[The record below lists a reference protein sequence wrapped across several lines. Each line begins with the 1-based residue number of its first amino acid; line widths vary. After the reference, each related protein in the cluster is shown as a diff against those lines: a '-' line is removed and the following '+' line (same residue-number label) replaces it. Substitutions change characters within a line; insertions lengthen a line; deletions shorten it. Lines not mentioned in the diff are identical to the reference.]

1 MRHPALMKLLLFAIA
16 SGAIATST
24 ALDSKGFGRYEGL
37 REAVAQLKDKN
48 AALAQEN
55 LRLAREVD
63 ALQHDPR
70 YQERAVREELGL
82 IRPGELVLDLDE
94 PRDPVAIPPAPTGR
108 LSARPARG
116 VARGGPR

>member
-1 MRHPALMKLLLFAIA
+1 MKLLLFATA

-24 ALDSKGFGRYEGL
+24 ALDSRGL
-37 REAVAQLKDKN
+37 RRYSKLKEEVASLRSRD
-48 AALAQEN
+48 AELAQDN

-82 IRPGELVLDLDE
+82 IRPGDLVLELDE
-94 PRDPVAIPPAPTGR
+94 APVSVALSR
-108 LSARPARG
+108 L
-116 VARGGPR
+116 VAGGPR